1 MKVAFR
7 NVTTAALL
15 GLLLAVGAQAQTKK
29 ELAARVIELQ
39 QQDIQNAGREIAGG
53 TAQRVLQ
60 AAAQAM
66 GNVPQDKQK
75 ATFDEVQ
82 ADIKKFHDDIVPTLT
97 AQASKV
103 APATLSPILEER
115 FSEEELKQIIAW
127 LSSSASKKYAQVGPD
142 MRGALQK
149 KVIADTQGTIEP
161 KLKAL
166 QASLRKKL
174 NVPEPPA
181 GSGSGAQ

>member
-1 MKVAFR
+1 MKAAFR

-15 GLLLAVGAQAQTKK
+15 GLMLTVGAHAQTKK
-29 ELAARVIELQ
+29 ELVARVIELQ
-39 QQDIQNAGREIAGG
+39 QQDIQNAAREIAGG

-97 AQASKV
+97 AEATKV
-103 APATLSPILEER
+103 APTTLSPILEQ
-115 FSEEELKQIIAW
+115 FSEAELKQVVAW
-127 LSSSASKKYAQVGPD
+127 LSSTAAKKYAQVGPE
-142 MRGALQK
+142 MRAALQK

-161 KLKAL
+161 KLKTL

-181 GSGSGAQ
+181 GAGSGAQ